1 MTPQPEDSNQI
12 EGTAKIP
19 LSEITIAAEKH
30 ANDLL
35 ALFKHYGVPAGRPD
49 YIVSTELVKI
59 EGESFYRYS
68 WFPKYG

>member
-19 LSEITIAAEKH
+19 LSEITSAAEKH

-35 ALFKHYGVPAGRPD
+35 ALFKNYGVPAGRPD
-49 YIVSTELVKI
+49 YIV
-59 EGESFYRYS
+59 
-68 WFPKYG
+68 